1 MRRGFI
7 FLLLCAY
14 AATAQDAHEYDV
26 VVVGGTGGGIAA
38 AVRSARL
45 GLDVLLV
52 NYSNHLGGMV
62 SGGIGVMDT
71 LYDGSRT
78 PLLDEFYA
86 SVLDYYRT
94 RYGESSAQYHAALPA
109 PRKVSTKRLQ
119 FEPHVAEEII
129 DGMVQKSGR
138 IEVLRRYYPVAVERA
153 QRIVRSVVLD
163 SFDGRPEV
171 RVRGRIFMDASY
183 EGDLMALA
191 GAEYRVG
198 REDRNEFGEPHAGRI
213 FSKRYIPQGSPAMY
227 PTEARI
233 GDLNL
238 RPFQAVTQEIFA
250 GSTGEGDS
258 KVQAYHY
265 RLCLTNDPA
274 NRIPVAKPAGYN
286 PELVRAEMDDYRG
299 LPGKASAPNN
309 KAAWFLNFSGHAS
322 AYPNAPWSERR
333 KIEDQHREF
342 ALSVVY
348 YLQNDPAVPE
358 AQRTQNRQWGLPK
371 DEFRDNNGVPYEMY
385 IREAR
390 RLVGRYVFTELDA
403 SLARGYR
410 RAPIHSDSI
419 AIGEWFL
426 DSHEVSTERQL
437 GSDQDGK
444 IILSELTRP
453 SQIPY
458 ASLLP
463 KDMDNLLVPVC
474 ASSTHV
480 GWGTIRLE
488 PTWIHLGEAAAFAAA
503 EAHRLGTTPGQLNSA
518 DLQRALVE
526 HGVMIS
532 FFNDL
537 DMKSNPR
544 YTPAIQY
551 LGAQG
556 FFADYMARA
565 DAPLGMKTAQLWAR
579 GFGELTT
586 HTGDPAARAR
596 SLASVDGDDA
606 TIDAPGFARL
616 LETAASYWGMD
627 RRSKIQ
633 EAMKGVSASAPL
645 TRGDAARVIYQL
657 LRAER
662 N

>member
-1 MRRGFI
+1 M
-7 FLLLCAY
+7 
-14 AATAQDAHEYDV
+14 
-26 VVVGGTGGGIAA
+26 
-38 AVRSARL
+38 
-45 GLDVLLV
+45 
-52 NYSNHLGGMV
+52 
-62 SGGIGVMDT
+62 
-71 LYDGSRT
+71 
-78 PLLDEFYA
+78 
-86 SVLDYYRT
+86 
-94 RYGESSAQYHAALPA
+94 
-109 PRKVSTKRLQ
+109 

-129 DGMVQKSGR
+129 EGMVRKSGR
-138 IEVLRRYYPVAVERA
+138 IEVLRRYYPAAVERA
-153 QRIVRSVVLD
+153 ERTVRAVVLA
-163 SFDGRPEV
+163 SFDNSPEI
-171 RVRGRIFMDASY
+171 RVRGRVFMDATY
-183 EGDLMALA
+183 EGDLMAAA

-198 REDRNEFGEPHAGRI
+198 REDRNEYGEPHAGRI
-213 FSKRYIPQGSPAMY
+213 FSKRHIPTGSPAMY

-250 GSTGEGDS
+250 GSTGEGDD

-274 NRIPVAKPAGYN
+274 NRLTIEKPAGYD
-286 PELVRAEMDDYRG
+286 PTLVRSQLDNYRG
-299 LPGKASAPNN
+299 LPAKASGPNS
-309 KAAWFLNFSGHAS
+309 KSAWFLNFSGQAS
-322 AYPNAPWSERR
+322 AYPRAGWGERR
-333 KIEDQHREF
+333 EIEDRHRRF

-348 YLQNDPAVPE
+348 YLQNDPSVPE
-358 AQRTQNRQWGLPK
+358 AQRAQNRQWGLPE
-371 DEFRDNNGVPYEMY
+371 DEFRDNAGFPYEMY

-410 RAPIHSDSI
+410 RTPIHSDSI

-426 DSHEVSTERQL
+426 DSHEVSTERQP
-437 GSDQDGK
+437 GSDEDGK

-503 EAHRLGTTPGQLNSA
+503 EARNRGIAPGRLNSD

-544 YTPAIQY
+544 YTAAVQY
-551 LGAQG
+551 LGAHG
-556 FFADYMARA
+556 FFADYAARA
-565 DAPLGMKTAQLWAR
+565 EAPLQRETAQIWSH
-579 GFGELTT
+579 GFGELMA

-596 SLASVDGDDA
+596 ALMAIQDDHTTVEVA
-606 TIDAPGFARL
+606 GFTHML
-616 LETAASYWGMD
+616 DTAATYWGFD
-627 RRSKIQ
+627 RRSAI
-633 EAMKGVSASAPL
+633 ESVLTRLAIPASGPL
-645 TRGDAARVIYQL
+645 KRGDACRIIYEL
-657 LRAER
+657 LRPDR
-662 N
+662 S